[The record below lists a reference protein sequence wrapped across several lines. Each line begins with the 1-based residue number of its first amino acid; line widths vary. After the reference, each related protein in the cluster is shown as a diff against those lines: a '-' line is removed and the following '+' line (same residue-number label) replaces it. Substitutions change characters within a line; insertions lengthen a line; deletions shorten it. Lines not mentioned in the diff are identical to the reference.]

1 MKKIKAAVIGT
12 GYIGPAHI
20 EALRRLGHVE
30 VVAIAEAGQE
40 IARKKADQL
49 CIPDAYG
56 DYQKMLGDP
65 AIEVVHNCTPNGMH
79 LQVNKDILNAGKHC
93 ISEKPLGMTSRQSAE
108 LVQLARK
115 TGLVN
120 AVNFNYRYYPLIQQ
134 ARTMV
139 KKGELG
145 RVFAVQ
151 GCYMQD
157 WLLYDTDW
165 NWRLDPRTSGPSRVI
180 SDIGSH
186 WFDLIQFIL
195 GKRIVRVFADL
206 LILYEYRKKPRTAVE
221 TFAGKE
227 LRPDQYEEVKID
239 SEDYGHILMQ
249 FEDGAKGMV
258 CITHVSAGRKN
269 HIVFELN
276 GTEKSL
282 WWDHERPN
290 EIMIG
295 NRNEPNAWMLKDS
308 ILMDQSIRDY
318 AHYPAGH
325 NEGYPS
331 AVKNFCRNVYRY
343 IADQSQE
350 IDFATFEDGH
360 QADLIIEAVLESHK
374 TSRWVTI
381 DYSTCLS
388 Q

>member
-1 MKKIKAAVIGT
+1 MKKLKAGIIGT

-20 EALRRLGHVE
+20 EALRRLGNVE
-30 VVAIAEAGQE
+30 VAAVAEANQE
-40 IARKKADQL
+40 IADAKAKLL
-49 CIPDAYG
+49 CIPESYG
-56 DYQKMLGDP
+56 DYRQMLKDDS
-65 AIEVVHNCTPNGMH
+65 IDVIHNCTPNFMH
-79 LQVNKDILNAGKHC
+79 LEVNKDILNAGKHC
-93 ISEKPLGMTSRQSAE
+93 ISEKPLGMNSSESAE
-108 LVQLARK
+108 LVALAETK
-115 TGLVN
+115 GLVN
-120 AVNFNYRYYPLIQQ
+120 AVNFNYRYYPLVQQ
-134 ARTMV
+134 AKAMV
-139 KKGELG
+139 RNGELG

-165 NWRLDPRTSGPSRVI
+165 SWRLDPKMAGQSRVI

-186 WFDLIQFIL
+186 WFDLIQFVT

-206 LILYEYRKKPRTAVE
+206 LTLYEYRKKPTVAIE

-227 LRPDQYEEVKID
+227 LMPDQYENVKID

-249 FEDGAKGMV
+249 FEDGTKGMA

-276 GTEKSL
+276 GTQKSL

-290 EIMIG
+290 ELMIG
-295 NRNEPNAWMLKDS
+295 NRNEPNRLMLKDAV
-308 ILMDQSIRDY
+308 LMDNAVKDY

-343 IADQSQE
+343 IVGESDK
-350 IDFATFEDGH
+350 IDFATFADGH
-360 QADLIIEAVLESHK
+360 NADVIVEAVLKSHK
-374 TSRWVTI
+374 SGKWI
-381 DYSTCLS
+381 EIN
-388 Q
+388 

>member
-1 MKKIKAAVIGT
+1 MKMLKAGIIGT

-20 EALRRLGHVE
+20 EALRRLGNVE
-30 VVAIAEAGQE
+30 VVAVAEANQE
-40 IARKKADQL
+40 LAEKKANQL
-49 CIPDAYG
+49 CISKAYG
-56 DYQKMLGDP
+56 DYRQMLRDKD
-65 AIEVVHNCTPNGMH
+65 IDVIHNCTPNFMH

-93 ISEKPLGMTSRQSAE
+93 ISEKPLGMTSKESAE
-108 LVQLARK
+108 LVELAK
-115 TGLVN
+115 TKDLVN
-120 AVNFNYRYYPLIQQ
+120 AVNFNYRYYPLVQQ
-134 ARTMV
+134 ARMMV
-139 KKGELG
+139 RNGQLG

-165 NWRLDPRTSGPSRVI
+165 SWRLDPKMSGQSRVI

-206 LILYEYRKKPRTAVE
+206 LTLYEYRKKPKAAVE

-227 LRPDQYEEVKID
+227 LQSDQYEKVKID

-249 FEDGAKGMV
+249 FEDGTKGMV

-276 GTEKSL
+276 GTQKSL
-282 WWDHERPN
+282 WWDHEKPN
-290 EIMIG
+290 ELMIG
-295 NRNEPNAWMLKDS
+295 NRNKPNELMLKDAV
-308 ILMDQSIRDY
+308 LMDQGIRDY

-343 IADQSQE
+343 IAGESSE
-350 IDFATFEDGH
+350 VDFSTFEDGH
-360 QADLIIEAVLESHK
+360 VADIIVEAVLQSHK
-374 TSRWVTI
+374 TSKWINI
-381 DYSTCLS
+381 DY
-388 Q
+388 